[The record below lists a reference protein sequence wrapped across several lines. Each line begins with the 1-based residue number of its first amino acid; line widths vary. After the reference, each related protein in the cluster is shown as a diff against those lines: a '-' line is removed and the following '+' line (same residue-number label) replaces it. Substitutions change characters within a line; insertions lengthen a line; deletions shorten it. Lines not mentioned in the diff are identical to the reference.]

1 LSVCLSLIE
10 IVCLPTCHG
19 CSSFVSLM
27 TRHLGISLSEKL
39 SLRKPRSV
47 FVSRSA
53 NCRFYPTVTFLHIT
67 LKNKNQKFHTSL
79 QNKRS
84 SSSLAEVSFM
94 RKKKVLIQHPILLRS
109 FYTTLYI
116 FYKQKQL
123 MTGRK
128 EFFILRVLQ
137 KTKTKIILL

>member
-53 NCRFYPTVTFLHIT
+53 NCRFYPAVTFLHIT
-67 LKNKNQKFHTSL
+67 LTNKNQKFPTSL

-137 KTKTKIILL
+137 KQKQK